1 MALIDQGD
9 FTSAELEFSTA
20 LQSEPGNARVFDRLG
35 RVLATQNRMDEAAVR
50 FLESTRLDP
59 KYAGVHLHYAMSLSA
74 HRQPHEAIAEYGR
87 ALALDD
93 RLASAYNDLAWMLAA
108 NSDTQIRNGQE
119 AVKLAERACRLT
131 NDEQPFYLVT
141 MAAAYAEA
149 GDFKN
154 AIIAAEKARDIA
166 RKAGLETL

>member
-1 MALIDQGD
+1 M
-9 FTSAELEFSTA
+9 
-20 LQSEPGNARVFDRLG
+20 
-35 RVLATQNRMDEAAVR
+35 
-50 FLESTRLDP
+50 
-59 KYAGVHLHYAMSLSA
+59 
-74 HRQPHEAIAEYGR
+74 
-87 ALALDD
+87 DD
-93 RLASAYNDLAWMLAA
+93 RLASAYNNLAWMLAA

-141 MAAAYAEA
+141 LAAAYAEA

-166 RKAGLETL
+166 RKAGLETLEQQNEKRLEYYRARQPYHEPAEAS